1 MRTRRIS
8 AALLAVALTAG
19 LAACGD
25 DNDDADVAGGDGS
38 GTPADSASLTTF
50 CDAVVTLDAQ
60 PLPGG
65 PGQQPDAA
73 TIKAA
78 FAPMVEALETIES
91 SAPETLALDVALLL
105 DATQKA
111 AETGEMMEV
120 DAPNIIAAQGK
131 LHAAV
136 GTECGFQNVE
146 ITARDYTFAGIPS
159 TLETGASYFE
169 LTNGGKEFHELVVVR
184 KMATTTESFDQLL
197 ADPAQAFSKVD
208 FLGVTFAAPGQT
220 SGITADLT
228 PGDYLA
234 ICFIPVEAEG
244 ENGSPHFLHGMK
256 AEFTVS

>member
-1 MRTRRIS
+1 MRMRTIP
-8 AALLAVALTAG
+8 AALLALAMTAG

-25 DNDDADVAGGDGS
+25 DNDDGATGDRKPAATADA
-38 GTPADSASLTTF
+38 ATTEAF
-50 CDAVVTLDAQ
+50 CDAVVALDAQ

-73 TIKAA
+73 AIRAA
-78 FAPMVEALETIES
+78 FAPMVDALETIET
-91 SAPETLALDVALLL
+91 SAPETVTADVAVLL
-105 DATQKA
+105 DATRKA
-111 AETGEMMEV
+111 ATTGEMMPV
-120 DAPNIIAAQGK
+120 DSPEIVGAQGK

-146 ITARDYTFAGIPS
+146 VRAADYRYTGIP
-159 TLETGASYFE
+159 GALAAGESYFE
-169 LTNGGKEFHELVVVR
+169 LSNGGSEFHELVVVR
-184 KMATTTESFDQLL
+184 KKAGTTESFDELL
-197 ADPAQAFSKVD
+197 RDPAAAFSKVD

-256 AEFTVS
+256 AEFTVG

>member
-1 MRTRRIS
+1 MRIRRIS
-8 AALLAVALTAG
+8 AAVLALALTAG

-25 DNDDADVAGGDGS
+25 DDDGDVAAGDS
-38 GTPADSASLTTF
+38 PSAATADAASLKTF

-73 TIKAA
+73 AIKAA
-78 FAPMVEALETIES
+78 FAPMVDALETIES
-91 SAPETLALDVALLL
+91 SAPEAISLDVAVLLG
-105 DATQKA
+105 ATKKA
-111 AETGEMMEV
+111 AETGEMVEV
-120 DAPNIIAAQGK
+120 DAPNIIEAQGK

-136 GTECGFQNVE
+136 GTDCGFQNVAV
-146 ITARDYTFAGIPS
+146 TARDYAFSGIPS
-159 TLETGASYFE
+159 TLEAGESYFE
-169 LTNGGKEFHELVVVR
+169 LSNGGKEFHELVVVR
-184 KMATTTESFDQLL
+184 KKATTTESFDQLL